1 VLRRVTDSEIV
12 FRAASE
18 DDVPQL
24 VKVWFD
30 TWHATSPD
38 LEHPQP
44 IELWEQRFHTEILP
58 NETVLIAE
66 FNGYP
71 AGFMA
76 LREAEGYLHLL
87 YVSPEYQ
94 QRGVGSLLLEE
105 AMQRCPRGLRL
116 TTLESNTKARAFY
129 ERHGWIV
136 GESTRHPRTGHPT
149 LAYRWSP
156 EADNQARLRSSS
168 P

>member
-1 VLRRVTDSEIV
+1 VLRRMTHSEIV
-12 FRAASE
+12 IRPASE

-24 VKVWFD
+24 VEVWFD

-44 IELWEQRFHTEILP
+44 IELWAQRFYTEILP

-66 FNGYP
+66 CNGYP

-94 QRGVGSLLLEE
+94 QHGVGSLLLAE
-105 AMQRCPRGLRL
+105 AIRRCPTGLRL
-116 TTLESNTKARAFY
+116 TTLESNTDARAFY
-129 ERHGWIV
+129 ERRGWTA
-136 GESTRHPRTGHPT
+136 GKSTRHPRTGHPS
-149 LAYRWSP
+149 LEYRWSP
-156 EADNQARLRSSS
+156 EAGDQAGPRSST